1 MLKIFKTYRIILI
14 FLSSVFLLFSYTQVS
29 VAWEKGLFRV
39 FQHILP
45 NEAIPAK
52 TTIVALDKAS
62 FEQQG
67 QWPWS
72 WSEVSRLIKRL
83 NGAGVSSVGVMLP
96 LDYSQT
102 ALKTKTQAQV
112 LNKIKSA
119 QRKPYLSAVEAID
132 PDKQLEKTLKQSKYI
147 SLSVP
152 YSSVYGGKTNSNR
165 IELIQ
170 NIEPHALKFVKS
182 SMPRYLRWTYNG
194 IDNPVY
200 IDSLPLPLFMQ
211 AAQIGLHN
219 SSFTMGGHKLQEP
232 LVLPIEKLYYPSFE
246 LQTAALAMGVT
257 PSSLKVL
264 QDKGVKIGRRKI
276 PTDIDFQFFPKLTRD
291 KKGKLNIPYYS
302 AADVLENRSTLRKLR
317 NKAVIIGVTEKEGSG
332 LDATTMSPVFWSGH
346 VVNAII
352 TNSYFTKPVW
362 SSVLQRCL
370 ILAFTFYLLLIPR
383 RARGRLGLAVSTFVS
398 IVLVNA
404 SLILLLTQSLWLSL
418 LLPALFLFFAHLFLT
433 LHHHFSGVVAAHKRI
448 ASEANRKLAS
458 TLLSQGKFDEAFDY
472 LKKCVLNNEVM
483 EDLYKLGLEFERR
496 RQFNQALSVFDYIG
510 NKNANYRDIAE
521 RKKRHVAIPEHNVLN
536 GAANPSHSSTLVLDN
551 PQVERPIL
559 GRYQIEEVIGKGAM
573 GTVFMGT
580 DPKISRTVAI
590 KTVAMSEEFEQQ
602 QLEDVKNRFFRE
614 AETAGRLHHPN
625 IVIIYDVGEEHDL
638 AYIAM
643 EYVKGVSLDQYTHS
657 NELLAINEVFVIG
670 IALAEA
676 LDYAHSQNVVHRDVK
691 PANMIYNR
699 DSKIVKMTDFGI
711 ACLTD
716 NSKTRTGMVLG
727 SPSYMSP
734 EQLAGKKVDGRSD
747 LFSLGVA
754 LYQMFTG
761 CLPFTADSMTA
772 LAYKIANEKPKSIRK
787 IRSDLPTCL
796 TRLINKS
803 LEKEPKQ
810 RFQTGKA
817 LAEALRRC
825 Q

>member
-1 MLKIFKTYRIILI
+1 MLKLFKTNRTILI
-14 FLSSVFLLFSYTQVS
+14 LLSVVFLLFSYTQMS

-45 NEAIPAK
+45 NEAIPVK
-52 TTIVALDKAS
+52 TAIVALDTAS

-83 NGAGVSSVGVMLP
+83 NGAGVSSIGVMLA

-102 ALKTKTQAQV
+102 ALKTKTQTQV

-119 QRKPYLSAVEAID
+119 QRDAYLNAAEAID
-132 PDKQLEKTLKQSKYI
+132 PDKQLENTLKQSKHL
-147 SLSVP
+147 SLSIP
-152 YSSVYGGKTNSNR
+152 YSSVYAGNTSSNK
-165 IELIQ
+165 IEQLQ
-170 NIEPHALKFVKS
+170 NMEQFALKSVKS
-182 SMPRYLRWTYNG
+182 SIPGYLRWTYNG
-194 IDNPVY
+194 MDTPVY
-200 IDSLPLPLFMQ
+200 IDALPLPQFMQ
-211 AAQIGLHN
+211 AAHIGLQQ
-219 SSFTMGGHKLQEP
+219 SSVKLGGHKLQEP
-232 LVLPIEKLYYPSFE
+232 LVLSINNLYYPSFE
-246 LQTAALAMGVT
+246 LQTAALALGV
-257 PSSLKVL
+257 SSNSLKVL
-264 QDKGVKIGRRKI
+264 QDKGVKIGRHKMS
-276 PTDIDFQFFPKLTRD
+276 TDMQFQFFPKLTRD

-302 AADVLENRSTLRKLR
+302 AVDVLENRSTLRKLR
-317 NKAVIIGVTEKEGSG
+317 NKAVIIGITEKDYSG
-332 LDATTMSPVFWSGH
+332 KGATTMSPVFWSGH
-346 VVNAII
+346 VVNAIV

-362 SSVLQRCL
+362 SNVLQRCL
-370 ILAFTFYLLLIPR
+370 ILAITVYLLLIPR
-383 RARGRLGLAVSTFVS
+383 RVRGRLGLAISTFVS

-433 LHHHFSGVVAAHKRI
+433 LHHHYTGIVASHKQV

-458 TLLSQGKFDEAFDY
+458 TLLSQGKLDEAFDY

-521 RKKRHVAIPEHNVLN
+521 RKKRHAAIPEHNVLN

-559 GRYQIEEVIGKGAM
+559 GRYQVVEIIGKGAM

-643 EYVKGVSLDQYTHS
+643 EYVKGESLDQYTHS
-657 NELLAINEVFVIG
+657 DELLPIDEVFTIG

-676 LDYAHSQNVVHRDVK
+676 LDYAHSHNVVHRDVK

-754 LYQMFTG
+754 LYQLFTG

-787 IRSDLPTCL
+787 FRSDLPTCL

-803 LEKEPKQ
+803 LEKDPKQ

-817 LAEALRRC
+817 LADALRKC